1 MRDLVYHYES
11 DAYCFWIQNLISSY
25 DDLIQFYGGYFTAVA
40 AAAAAAATET
50 ALLER
55 VDLVVEKLFLD
66 ILKWRRSSLECSL

>member
-40 AAAAAAATET
+40 AAAAATET

-66 ILKWRRSSLECSL
+66 ILKWRRSSLEFSL